1 MKRLSLRPYP
11 GHVIVC
17 KTKKQYQRE
26 AKRLHGE
33 KDTGLTNRSCGR
45 MTGRTLEPQG
55 VEYLVWAAAPCY
67 LAHELSHVILN
78 CFESVGIDPREG
90 GGEPFCYM
98 LSQLL
103 LECDDNN

>member
-1 MKRLSLRPYP
+1 MKKLAMRPYP

-17 KTKKQYQRE
+17 KTRKEYQRE
-26 AKRLHGE
+26 HRRMFGS
-33 KDTGLTNRSCGR
+33 KDEGLTKRNSGR
-45 MTGRTLEPQG
+45 MTGRTLDPQG

-78 CFESVGIDPREG
+78 CFESVRIDPIAS

-98 LSQLL
+98 LSQLM
-103 LECDDNN
+103 LESM